1 LRIAAFDFLD
11 VGAYFFQVFELPLSR
26 PTLIATAESHTAKVT
41 RRAIGEAVIQRRVAD
56 AAAPAPS
63 TGAPH
68 LAPIAAPL
76 DDLSAVLIT

>member
-1 LRIAAFDFLD
+1 MRTSRVAASSECAVVARSRLGKYVRVIRI
-11 VGAYFFQVFELPLSR
+11 LPR
-26 PTLIATAESHTAKVT
+26 
-41 RRAIGEAVIQRRVAD
+41 GAD